1 MHVKKVSIIVD
12 DSLGRLREVPHRC
25 HLALLL
31 NRWRS
36 LHILHARPY
45 LRLTLSDTLVLVGL
59 VLYSSCS
66 CLSVLAA
73 VTGHE
78 DLALHL
84 LLLLLLLWMLVGLFL
99 ASVDFIDGG
108 RVYIK
113 SVVHTRCHVSVL
125 KFLASKAQIYCLN
138 LFLTLARSLLHL
150 LGLRLQLLQCHLT
163 LTIVVGSTDI
173 VNIELLI
180 HICIALVVSVARLMT
195 MLLLLLLLLQGRS
208 LVMLRR
214 TQSLSLLLLCRVTN
228 LLAGH
233 GLRGRLFFV
242 LILYDI
248 VALWGGT
255 V

>member
-1 MHVKKVSIIVD
+1 M
-12 DSLGRLREVPHRC
+12 
-25 HLALLL
+25 
-31 NRWRS
+31 
-36 LHILHARPY
+36 
-45 LRLTLSDTLVLVGL
+45 
-59 VLYSSCS
+59 
-66 CLSVLAA
+66 
-73 VTGHE
+73 
-78 DLALHL
+78 
-84 LLLLLLLWMLVGLFL
+84 
-99 ASVDFIDGG
+99 
-108 RVYIK
+108 
-113 SVVHTRCHVSVL
+113 L

-173 VNIELLI
+173 VNMELLI